1 MKRPSFQ
8 FYPSDWLRDTA
19 LRSCSVGARGLWIDM
34 ICFMHEGN
42 PYGTLKVGN
51 KVILPANLAPMI
63 GATLPEV
70 EGWLDEL
77 GSAGVFDVGENGE
90 IVSRRMIR
98 DEILRNKRA
107 EGGKLGG
114 NPALMK
120 SKDNLKDNPKVQKE
134 DKAKP
139 TPSSSSS
146 SSSSSSN
153 NPPNPPRGDG
163 EARSP
168 KPRIPTSPEAKTI
181 AELYGRRPTTAWS
194 DKEVRALKAILPVD
208 PEDLALV
215 ARYTKAEMAK
225 GENGRHRR
233 DLATFLS
240 NFPGEL
246 DRARNRSP
254 ETNGSHQPTGKSFTS
269 KDVWI

>member
-1 MKRPSFQ
+1 MRIRTIKPEFWSHPVMSKQSDATKLLAVGLLNLADDEGYLYADPKMVRNALRPMDDDSRITTVSLRELSEIG
-8 FYPSDWLRDTA
+8 YLSLRDHPTHGQIGRIESFCKHQVINKPKSSIIKE
-19 LRSCSVGARGLWIDM
+19 LHEYGSNTVSIPDSSGLERNGMEGIGT
-34 ICFMHEGN
+34 EGN
-42 PYGTLKVGN
+42 T
-51 KVILPANLAPMI
+51 
-63 GATLPEV
+63 
-70 EGWLDEL
+70 
-77 GSAGVFDVGENGE
+77 
-90 IVSRRMIR
+90 
-98 DEILRNKRA
+98 
-107 EGGKLGG
+107 
-114 NPALMK
+114 
-120 SKDNLKDNPKVQKE
+120 
-134 DKAKP
+134 
-139 TPSSSSS
+139 
-146 SSSSSSN
+146 
-153 NPPNPPRGDG
+153 PPNPPRGDG
-163 EARSP
+163 EAKSP

-233 DLATFLS
+233 DLATFLN

-254 ETNGSHQPTGKSFTS
+254 ETNGSHQPAGKSFTS

>member
-1 MKRPSFQ
+1 MKHFGIFIADLESERFLAASNDQ
-8 FYPSDWLRDTA
+8 IATWLFLHA
-19 LRSCSVGARGLWIDM
+19 FCSKQTNG
-34 ICFMHEGN
+34 
-42 PYGTLKVGN
+42 GTIEN
-51 KVILPANLAPMI
+51 ASA
-63 GATLPEV
+63 LPERFWNRH
-70 EGWLDEL
+70 GIAKNIL
-77 GSAGVFDVGENGE
+77 GSPSPLWSWTGDSLSVEPYDIHGE
-90 IVSRRMIR
+90 S
-98 DEILRNKRA
+98 LYLKKLS
-107 EGGKLGG
+107 GGKAGADKRWKGTPNGTPISTPISTPNGTPNAPNLTQPNLTEP
-114 NPALMK
+114 NPT
-120 SKDNLKDNPKVQKE
+120 
-134 DKAKP
+134 KP
-139 TPSSSSS
+139 NHT
-146 SSSSSSN
+146 
-153 NPPNPPRGDG
+153 PPNPPRGDG
-163 EARSP
+163 EAKTP

-254 ETNGSHQPTGKSFTS
+254 ETNGSHQPAGKSFTS